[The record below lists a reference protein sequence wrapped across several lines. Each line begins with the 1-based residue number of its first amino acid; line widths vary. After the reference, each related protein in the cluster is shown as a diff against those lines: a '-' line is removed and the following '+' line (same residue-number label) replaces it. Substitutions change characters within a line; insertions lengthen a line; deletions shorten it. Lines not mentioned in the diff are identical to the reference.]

1 MNEGKATRY
10 RRLRRRAVLLT
21 TVTWAALLVGLAGTG
36 ASRTVAD
43 ASAVLARRVAAPE
56 PVQFLITVAA
66 YAFILALAGLTA
78 AAPWRWYGEF
88 VVERRF
94 GRSSRRLASWLGQ
107 FAQATLLKPPVWTA
121 GAVLL
126 YAAMRWWPGWWWLAA
141 SLSVAGLTIAVA
153 RLAPTLTLSHRRH
166 LRPLP
171 PSPLRRRLESLI
183 RRAGLSHMDIHEWR
197 TGAAAPRPNAVLVG
211 LGPARRVLLTD
222 ALLADYSDDEIEV
235 VLAHELA
242 HCLHR
247 DLWKTIACE
256 TAALTLA
263 CGAAW
268 WVLPRLAPSLGLASA
283 ADVAGLPVVLLA
295 AASVLLLVRPVTNLI
310 SRRCERRADRFAVEM
325 TGNPGAFAS
334 GLRRLA
340 AQTLAE
346 ERPSAVVE
354 WLFHSHPPLSARLA
368 VCGNT
373 PRRTETG
380 EAPV

>member
-10 RRLRRRAVLLT
+10 RRLRRRAALLAA
-21 TVTWAALLVGLAGTG
+21 VTWAALLVGLAGSG
-36 ASRTVAD
+36 ASRAVAN
-43 ASAVLARRVAAPE
+43 ASAVLAERVPAPE
-56 PVQFLITVAA
+56 PVHFLFVAA
-66 YAFILALAGLTA
+66 GYAFVLALAGATA
-78 AAPWRWYGEF
+78 VAPWKWYGEY

-94 GRSSRRLASWLGQ
+94 GRSRQRLAGWLGE
-107 FAQATLLKPPVWTA
+107 FAQATLLNLLVWTA
-121 GAVLL
+121 GVMLL
-126 YAAMRWWPGWWWLAA
+126 YAAIRWWPGWWWLAVSLAFA
-141 SLSVAGLTIAVA
+141 SLTLALA
-153 RLAPTLTLSHRRH
+153 RLAPTLTLSRRRH

-183 RRAGLSHMDIHEWR
+183 RRAGMSHMDIHEWR
-197 TGAAAPRPNAVLVG
+197 TDAAAPQPNAVLVG

-242 HCLHR
+242 HCAHL

-256 TAALTLA
+256 TAAVTLA

-268 WVLPRLAPSLGLASA
+268 WVLPRVAPPLGLSGA
-283 ADVAGLPVVLLA
+283 ADIAGLPVVVLA
-295 AASVLLLVRPVTNLI
+295 AGGVLLLLRPVTNLI

-325 TGNPGAFAS
+325 TGNPGALAS

-340 AQTLAE
+340 EQTLAE

-354 WLFHSHPPLSARLA
+354 WLFHSHPPLSARLGTA
-368 VCGNT
+368 REFADAGT
-373 PRRTETG
+373 R
-380 EAPV
+380 